1 MLQEYENK
9 CMRHSAVR
17 FVIKLD
23 SSLGLSGLTGKDVS
37 FTKNKKPYHS
47 EKSVLTWL
55 S

>member
-1 MLQEYENK
+1 MLQEYEKK
-9 CMRHSAVR
+9 CICHSLVR

-23 SSLGLSGLTGKDVS
+23 SSLDSINVGKGVN